1 MMRRVS
7 SRQRLVSWD
16 AFDATVGE
24 EYDILEGLVDLL
36 GPFQT
41 RQNLCHANC
50 EDDEGT
56 SLNSLKRKR
65 LLAIDADS
73 SFHMLSPTA
82 DEFSTDGVFANVP
95 VVVCDDDNDAQ
106 DDKIQWSALPPE
118 VRLNVLQ
125 FLNVESLLKISA
137 VDRSHRKLLTVDPG
151 SMEAI
156 WKPALGRL
164 WPWTLNALLCRS
176 RSAAT
181 VSDNGIWDAFD
192 SGSYGVLLSMAAA
205 STPTQI
211 DASLFEPTRWSR
223 SLRTYR
229 PRRNASSE
237 LRLLQ
242 PPCLDPASSS
252 SSSSSSAPSLT
263 VQFTGVVGL
272 GDRCIRADQPLP
284 RPQLLKRY
292 TADRPS
298 SSVTCA
304 ASLLQRF
311 RNCSGRSQVFKPF
324 VAPFVDADKRVNLTP
339 RLVSYFEV
347 SILTKPTDFA
357 PDQRPLRIRHDR
369 FDERDAVAPECV
381 AIGLATSSFCLH
393 SRMPGWDKHSYG
405 YHGDD
410 GGIFHAAG
418 SMVKEYGAHF
428 GVGDTVGCGVDYHR
442 RAVFYT
448 LNGSFL
454 GYAFELGK
462 PATLMASSHHGDS
475 FLHEDLYPVIGLDT
489 NYPVACNFGTKDP
502 FQFDLAGMIGQ
513 HETVVLQA
521 MMHPQHP

>member
-36 GPFQT
+36 GPFRT
-41 RQNLCHANC
+41 GVNLGRANSA
-50 EDDEGT
+50 DDEGT

-65 LLAIDADS
+65 LLAIDADG
-73 SFHMLSPTA
+73 SFQLSPNSA
-82 DEFSTDGVFANVP
+82 NEFSTDGVPIFANVVP
-95 VVVCDDDNDAQ
+95 IMVCDETEGHDAPDDQ
-106 DDKIQWSALPPE
+106 IQWNALPPE
-118 VRLNVLQ
+118 VRLNVMQ

-137 VDRSHRKLLTVDPG
+137 VDRSHRQLLTEDPE

-156 WKPALGRL
+156 WKPALRRL
-164 WPWTLNALLCRS
+164 WPWTLNVLSSRNQSHGQIYNAL
-176 RSAAT
+176 
-181 VSDNGIWDAFD
+181 D
-192 SGSYGVLLSMAAA
+192 SGNYCGVLLSMAAA

-237 LRLLQ
+237 LCLL
-242 PPCLDPASSS
+242 PPGMDQASP
-252 SSSSSSAPSLT
+252 PSLT

-292 TADRPS
+292 KTIDPM
-298 SSVTCA
+298 CA
-304 ASLLQRF
+304 ASILQRF

-324 VAPFVDADKRVNLTP
+324 VAPFVDADNRVNLTP

-347 SILTKPTDFA
+347 SILPKPADFA
-357 PDQRPLRIRHDR
+357 PEHRPLRIRHNR
-369 FDERDAVAPECV
+369 FNERDAATTTAPECV

-393 SRMPGWDKHSYG
+393 SRMPGWDSHSYG

-410 GGIFHAAG
+410 GGIFHATG
-418 SMVKEYGAHF
+418 SMLKEYGAHF
-428 GVGDTVGCGVDYHR
+428 GMGDTVGCGVDYHR
-442 RAVFYT
+442 RAIFYT

-502 FQFDLAGMIGQ
+502 FQFDLAGMIAQ
-513 HETVVLQA
+513 HKTVVQQA
-521 MMHPQHP
+521 MMHPQHS